1 MYLQLFYL
9 SMSLCV
15 WLITNNFVFKVQRYE
30 IFLKQPKINKRRVIT
45 KTITKTKEGGGWKED
60 G

>member
-1 MYLQLFYL
+1 
-9 SMSLCV
+9 MSLCV